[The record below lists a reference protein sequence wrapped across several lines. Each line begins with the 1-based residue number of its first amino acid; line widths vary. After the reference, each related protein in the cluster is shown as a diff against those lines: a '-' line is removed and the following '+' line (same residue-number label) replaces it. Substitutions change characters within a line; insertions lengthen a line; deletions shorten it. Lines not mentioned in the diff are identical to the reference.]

1 MTVETQI
8 EHMKKELT
16 RTNRQRIRNVLANI
30 EDDLSLSALGYQV
43 KTSKSLVIDNDIEE
57 VATWHYVFESN
68 MYIIDIEI
76 KDFSPLLES
85 RGHEYNA
92 RYEISMTDGFK
103 SIEEKDF
110 TAVYFDEYYS
120 VIDFV
125 KTNVIK
131 RFRFVH
137 RDKC

>member
-1 MTVETQI
+1 MTVENQI
-8 EHMKKELT
+8 ERMKKET
-16 RTNRQRIRNVLANI
+16 IRVNRQRIRNVLANI
-30 EDDLSLSALGYQV
+30 EDDLSLSTLV
-43 KTSKSLVIDNDIEE
+43 KTSKTLVIDNDIEE
-57 VATWHYVFESN
+57 VATWHYVFESRI
-68 MYIIDIEI
+68 YIIDIEI

-120 VIDFV
+120 VLDFI